1 MFLVYSCVGVCTFEH
16 VIAVQSCEVVVVWL
30 RVTEGNHAGAGTH
43 EDGLGMGGLR
53 ESLAF
58 GNLSPF
64 VRLVSLSIVRGEY
77 I

>member
-1 MFLVYSCVGVCTFEH
+1 M
-16 VIAVQSCEVVVVWL
+16 WL